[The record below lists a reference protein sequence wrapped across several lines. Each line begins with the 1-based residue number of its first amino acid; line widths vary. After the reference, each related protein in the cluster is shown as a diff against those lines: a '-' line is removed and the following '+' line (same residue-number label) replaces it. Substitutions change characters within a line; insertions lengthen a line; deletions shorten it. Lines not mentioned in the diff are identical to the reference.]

1 MNAKEI
7 GKRICDLR
15 KSFGMTKRFMAE
27 SLGISYRSVCSYE
40 YGQRIPGDEVKIKIA
55 NLFGAS
61 VESIFYADDNHK
73 L

>member
-15 KSFGMTKRFMAE
+15 KSFRMTKRFMAQA
-27 SLGISYRSVCSYE
+27 LGISYRSVCSYE
-40 YGQRIPGDEVKIKIA
+40 YGERIPSDEIKIRIA

-61 VESIFYADDNHK
+61 VESIFFADDNHET
-73 L
+73 